1 MSDRVSSDTMT
12 RYGNVPKCPACDKSV
27 YPVEQVQISIIYN
40 IYTSTISRYFYNSPG
55 LRRGQKSVPQ
65 KLHPVPG
72 AGLQVSSGDG
82 DVIFRSISIVDSRYL
97 YLR

>member
-1 MSDRVSSDTMT
+1 MSERVSSDTMT

-27 YPVEQVQISIIYN
+27 YPVEQVQISKDIYFLQYLQYLHIYN
-40 IYTSTISRYFYNSPG
+40 IKIYNSPG
-55 LRRGQKSVPQ
+55 IRRGQKSVPQ

-82 DVIFRSISIVDSRYL
+82 DAIFRSIPK
-97 YLR
+97 